1 MTFPVTAF
9 AGLLAMSFLAA
20 GMPPGRPPTAVGQS
34 PDRES
39 YPAPEPVYR
48 MATRDQGRILR
59 HGEGPDKCDLNGMR
73 EPSIVKQGDTYHL
86 FYDGLGPQGYLV
98 CLATSKDLVKWT
110 RHGRMLTLGQPG
122 EPDSGFAG
130 SPWFVKRNG
139 LWHMFYVTATTAT
152 PPPDLVAMGPYNTM
166 KATSSSLRGPWAK
179 TKAFIPLSPR
189 VGAYPEGMAYPGH
202 IVKRGAEYLMFFGSP
217 GAIGI
222 ARTKDLNATWTP
234 DPGPLFDSGHY
245 DIENS
250 SIYYEKANK
259 TWFLFV
265 NHIGRH
271 DGLMYTDATWVF
283 WTKDISKW
291 DGRNRAVVLDG
302 RNCTWS
308 RKCIGMA
315 TVTPVGKRLAIFY
328 DAPGG
333 DSVSHTYRDL
343 GLAWLDLPLEP
354 PRSRQIGFRP

>member
-1 MTFPVTAF
+1 MKHPSASLY
-9 AGLLAMSFLAA
+9 AIIPCGLLA
-20 GMPPGRPPTAVGQS
+20 GITAVAGQN
-34 PDRES
+34 PNRES

-48 MATRDQGRILR
+48 MATHDQGRILR

-73 EPSIVKQGDTYHL
+73 EPSIVKDGDTYYL

-98 CLATSKDLVKWT
+98 CLATSKDLVNWT
-110 RHGRMLTLGQPG
+110 RHGRMLALGQPG

-130 SPWFVKRNG
+130 SPWFVKGAG
-139 LWHMFYVTATTAT
+139 LWHMFYVTATNAT

-166 KATSSSLRGPWAK
+166 KATSRSLRGPWVK
-179 TKAFIPLSPR
+179 TNAHIPLSPR

-222 ARTKDLNATWTP
+222 ARTKDLNAKWTP

-259 TWFLFV
+259 AWFLFV

-302 RNCTWS
+302 QNCTWS
-308 RKCIGMA
+308 KKCIGMA
-315 TVTPVGKRLAIFY
+315 TVTPVGKRLAVFY

-354 PRSRQIGFRP
+354 PCGRRIGFRP

>member
-9 AGLLAMSFLAA
+9 AGLLAISFLAA
-20 GMPPGRPPTAVGQS
+20 GMPPGRPQTVAGQS
-34 PDRES
+34 PNRES
-39 YPAPEPVYR
+39 YPAPEPAYR
-48 MATRDQGRILR
+48 AATWDQGRILR
-59 HGEGPDKCDLNGMR
+59 HGEGPDKCNLNGMR
-73 EPSIVKQGDTYHL
+73 EPSIVKEGDTYHL

-98 CLATSKDLVKWT
+98 CLATSKGLVNWT
-110 RHGRMLTLGQPG
+110 RHGRMLTLGQAG

-130 SPWFVKRNG
+130 SP
-139 LWHMFYVTATTAT
+139 
-152 PPPDLVAMGPYNTM
+152 
-166 KATSSSLRGPWAK
+166 
-179 TKAFIPLSPR
+179 
-189 VGAYPEGMAYPGH
+189 
-202 IVKRGAEYLMFFGSP
+202 

-222 ARTKDLNATWTP
+222 ARTRNLNATWTP
-234 DPGPLFDSGHY
+234 DPDPLFESGHY

-250 SIYYEKANK
+250 SIHYEKANK

-271 DGLMYTDATWVF
+271 DGLMYTDATRVF
-283 WTKDISKW
+283 WTRDISEW
-291 DGRNRAVVLDG
+291 DG

-308 RKCIGMA
+308 KRCIGMA

-343 GLAWLDLPLEP
+343 SLACLDLPLEP